1 MRLLPRRATRAM
13 SQQHVWIIIALV
25 LDAVIAV
32 TGIVIGHS
40 FNLTGLL
47 AVGPLLACARCN
59 GPMTALVAAYALT
72 LCAVVAAAVKRV
84 VRLLL
89 EHSGDGLT
97 DDVLLVLGEPL
108 ATV

>member
-1 MRLLPRRATRAM
+1 MG
-13 SQQHVWIIIALV
+13 QQPVWMVIALV

-32 TGIVIGHS
+32 TGILIGGS

-47 AVGPLLACARCN
+47 AVGSLLACARCN
-59 GPMTALVAAYALT
+59 GRMTALVAGWLPD
-72 LCAVVAAAVKRV
+72 LGVAVKRV

-97 DDVLLVLGEPL
+97 TTWRSSWPARV
-108 ATV
+108 TM